1 MTLPRVAHPTT
12 SCTGG
17 PRSNLRKQSTF
28 GSANPECRFCRICS
42 PCDIVLTLHLCAHA
56 ISNLKGVNA
65 GKKKGSGRVTKAE
78 YEALAAF
85 RYSLRQF
92 LHFSEDAAASAGL
105 TPRQYQAL
113 LAIKGFPGRDAA
125 TIGELAEQ
133 LQIAHHSAVG
143 LVDRLGLHK
152 LVIREPSAQD
162 RRQVYV
168 CLTARGMEV
177 LDKLANSHKE
187 ELRRLGPRLNSIVNE
202 LNRQS

>member
-1 MTLPRVAHPTT
+1 VFFHRYPILIKLYFLLSSAV
-12 SCTGG
+12 
-17 PRSNLRKQSTF
+17 SNLAEVT
-28 GSANPECRFCRICS
+28 
-42 PCDIVLTLHLCAHA
+42 V
-56 ISNLKGVNA
+56 
-65 GKKKGSGRVTKAE
+65 GKKKTSPRVTKAE

-92 LHFSEDAAASAGL
+92 LSFSELAAASAGI

-113 LAIKGFPGRDAA
+113 LAIQGFPGRDSA

-143 LVDRLGLHK
+143 LVDRLVAQK
-152 LVIREPSAQD
+152 LIVRLASAED

-168 CLTARGMEV
+168 TVTAHGIEI
-177 LDKLANSHKE
+177 LDKLASAHKD
-187 ELRRLGPRLNSIVNE
+187 ELRRLGPRLNSIVFA

>member
-1 MTLPRVAHPTT
+1 MSA
-12 SCTGG
+12 G
-17 PRSNLRKQSTF
+17 RKKS
-28 GSANPECRFCRICS
+28 
-42 PCDIVLTLHLCAHA
+42 
-56 ISNLKGVNA
+56 
-65 GKKKGSGRVTKAE
+65 SGRVTKAE

-92 LHFSEDAAASAGL
+92 LHFSEHAAASAGL

-113 LAIKGFPGRDAA
+113 LAIKGFPGRESA

-152 LVIREPSAQD
+152 LVVREPSTND

-168 CLTARGMEV
+168 SLTTRGVEV
-177 LDKLANSHKE
+177 LEKLANSHKE
-187 ELRRLGPRLNSIVNE
+187 ELRRFGPRLSSIVNE
-202 LNRQS
+202 LNH